1 MSMVISSEDLE
12 KFTTPIV
19 IDLLLLTNSSDWHES
34 QWAAM
39 EELAKNGKVRHIGL
53 SGFTSD

>member
-1 MSMVISSEDLE
+1 MSMVINSEDLDQ
-12 KFTTPIV
+12 FATPIV
-19 IDLLLLTNSSDWHES
+19 IDLLLLTNSSGWHES

-39 EELAKNGKVRHIGL
+39 EELVKNGKVRHIGL